1 MFPRSI
7 SSASSRRST
16 RNAAEPLRHI
26 DPWLLIATVALSL
39 IGIIAV
45 YSATRGA
52 TPPYNNN
59 FLFRQIIFVLIGG
72 GVMALF
78 SIVDYRKLHDWAWFF
93 YGTTV
98 VLLVLVLFAGV
109 SVKGARSWFSLGFI
123 QIQPSEFTKLSLI
136 GVLAFM
142 LSDFRGD
149 VDGRR
154 LLTCLGVAALPMV
167 IIMGQPDLGTNLVL
181 GTITLAMVVVGG
193 AKAKHLAILGIVA
206 LVAVVGVLNSSA
218 LEEYQRN
225 RLTAF
230 VDPTTS
236 FAYNINRSQEAIANG
251 GISGTGLFDG
261 PQTNLDWVPEQQ
273 TDFIFTA
280 VAEQFGFLGSTI
292 VLALYGLL
300 CYRIW
305 RTAQL
310 ARDWFGTLLC
320 VGVLA
325 MFVFSIFQNVGMA
338 MGIMPITGIPLHL
351 LSYGGS
357 STVAALAAIGLVLN
371 VHARRFL

>member
-7 SSASSRRST
+7 SSASSRRSA

-26 DPWLLIATVALSL
+26 DPWLVMATAALSL
-39 IGIIAV
+39 IGIITV

-52 TPPYNNN
+52 IPPYNNN
-59 FLFRQIIFVLIGG
+59 FLFRQIIFVLLGT
-72 GVMALF
+72 GVLTLF
-78 SIVDYRKLHDWAWFF
+78 AIVDYRKLHDWAWFF
-93 YGTTV
+93 YGATT
-98 VLLVLVLFAGV
+98 VLLVLVLVLGTEV
-109 SVKGARSWFSLGFI
+109 NGARSWFSLGFI
-123 QIQPSEFTKLSLI
+123 QIQPAEFSKLSLI
-136 GVLAFM
+136 GALAFL

-154 LLTCLGVAALPMV
+154 LLTCLAVAAIPMA

-181 GTITLAMVVVGG
+181 GVITLAMVVVGG
-193 AKAKHLAILGIVA
+193 AKAKHLAILGVVA
-206 LVAVVGVLNSSA
+206 VIAVVGVLNSSA
-218 LEEYQRN
+218 LAEYQRN

-230 VDPTTS
+230 VDPTTQS
-236 FAYNINRSQEAIANG
+236 AYNINRSQEAIANG
-251 GISGTGLFDG
+251 GITGTGLFDG

-280 VAEQFGFLGSTI
+280 AAEQFGLLGSSI
-292 VLALYGLL
+292 VLGLYALL

-351 LSYGGS
+351 MSYGGS
-357 STVAALAAIGLVLN
+357 STVTALAAIGLVLN